1 MVVRQLQDV
10 STPLVMLSGF
20 LMMLTAVALS
30 IVEIRA
36 LCAQAIKARGEN
48 AAHELG
54 IQLLARAGLN
64 EGHA

>member
-1 MVVRQLQDV
+1 
-10 STPLVMLSGF
+10 MLSGF